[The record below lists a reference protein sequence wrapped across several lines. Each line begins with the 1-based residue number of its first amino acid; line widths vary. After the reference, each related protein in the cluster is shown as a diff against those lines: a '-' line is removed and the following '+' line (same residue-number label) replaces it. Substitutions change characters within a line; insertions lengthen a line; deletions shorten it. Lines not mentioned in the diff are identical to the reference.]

1 MELGKDLLILHW
13 PSLVLGQKITSNK
26 FYLVHPD
33 HHSDVEPFPSV
44 FLSPLRDFAV
54 SVQAA
59 AKDNKIITDNKSPVV
74 ISL

>member
-1 MELGKDLLILHW
+1 MRVFGTQKEPIDSALTQPRLLKTNL
-13 PSLVLGQKITSNK
+13 
-26 FYLVHPD
+26 FYLVHRD

-59 AKDNKIITDNKSPVV
+59 AKDNKIITENK
-74 ISL
+74 